1 MQKTQLNWIKGLC
14 LGLFSLVLF
23 FGCGKDQTTTKKE
36 DGNTIDRKALL
47 TNLADNIIVPAYAD
61 FKTKLD
67 VMRSKSDAF
76 VAQPNNA
83 NLLALRTAWQEAY
96 INWQRVELFDFGPG
110 QTFAI
115 RSYFNIYPTNEA
127 VIQANIASGN
137 ANLELPANY
146 ATQGFPALDY
156 LINGVA
162 TDDAGIV
169 AYYTTSTDA
178 TKRVNYLK
186 QIVAQMNTALTS
198 VNNAWKGDFANTFK
212 SKTAIDAGSSTST
225 LVNGYILNYERY
237 IRSGKI
243 GIPAGVMTPGQT
255 FPNKV
260 EAFYK
265 KDLSLTLAKTAHQ
278 ASYDFYNG
286 KAYASNS
293 TGYSIK
299 SYLTSLSAKDAVSG
313 TLLSDII
320 ATQFEVCTAKLNTL
334 NNNLSSQVTNNN
346 QLMVDTQ
353 VQMQKLV
360 KLLKVDMTSAMSITI
375 TYTDNDGD

>member
-1 MQKTQLNWIKGLC
+1 MQKTQLNWIKGLY

-186 QIVAQMNTALTS
+186 QIVAQMNTAFTS
-198 VNNAWKGDFANTFK
+198 VNNAWKGDFANSFK